1 MDKSGYLDVLYRRMG
16 YFAFTLCVIYIT
28 IGFYTPRDAVLY
40 MYKTPG
46 SDATTGGGR
55 YILEVP
61 VTSTNPISPSAALND
76 AIPRILRL
84 HSTVLGKPQSKMLL
98 APFNRLQDPLDTQQ
112 TGTERRLPGIPECR
126 WSPILL
132 HAVSK

>member
-55 YILEVP
+55 YTRGTSYVNQPNLTKRRLE
-61 VTSTNPISPSAALND
+61 
-76 AIPRILRL
+76 RC
-84 HSTVLGKPQSKMLL
+84 HSSHPAS
-98 APFNRLQDPLDTQQ
+98 PLDRSRET
-112 TGTERRLPGIPECR
+112 P
-126 WSPILL
+126 
-132 HAVSK
+132 K